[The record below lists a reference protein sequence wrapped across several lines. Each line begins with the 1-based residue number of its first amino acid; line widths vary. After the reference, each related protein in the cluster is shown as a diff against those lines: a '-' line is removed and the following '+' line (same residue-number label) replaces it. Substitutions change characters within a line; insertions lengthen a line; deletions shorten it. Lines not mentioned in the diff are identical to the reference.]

1 MTRPKAAFAGCCVT
15 ARCTAAP
22 PGGEQIQMEENTGE
36 QLHQQLQI
44 SKSAPHTSQ
53 TSLVIFTQNTHSFPT
68 DQRREVKCLVKDY
81 HLGDKC

>member
-22 PGGEQIQMEENTGE
+22 GADPQWRRMVENTGE
-36 QLHQQLQI
+36 QFQI